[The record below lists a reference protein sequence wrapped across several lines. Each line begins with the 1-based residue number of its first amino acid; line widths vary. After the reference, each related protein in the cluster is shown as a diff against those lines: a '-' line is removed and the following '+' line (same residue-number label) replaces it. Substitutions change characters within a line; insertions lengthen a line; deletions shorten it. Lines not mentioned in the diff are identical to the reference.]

1 MTDVPPPKKPWLIYW
16 VAVFGLLAFAVPEII
31 ALADPDQ
38 GDTLSE
44 SLRWLTNSPV
54 GVIGF
59 IGFIV
64 WFTWH
69 ILVQRGKSRK
79 DDNG

>member
-1 MTDVPPPKKPWLIYW
+1 MTDDVPPPKKPWFIYW
-16 VAVFGLLAFAVPEII
+16 LVVFGVLAFAVPEAV

-44 SLRWLTNSPV
+44 SVRWLTNTP
-54 GVIGF
+54 IGF
-59 IGFIV
+59 IGFIAFIG

-69 ILVQRGKSRK
+69 ILVQRGKK
-79 DDNG
+79 GDDE

>member
-1 MTDVPPPKKPWLIYW
+1 MTDDVPPPKKPWFIYW
-16 VAVFGLLAFAVPEII
+16 LAVFGVLAFAVPEVV
-31 ALADPDQ
+31 ALVDPDQ

-44 SLRWLTNSPV
+44 SVRWLTNSPV

-59 IGFIV
+59 IAFIG

-69 ILVQRGKSRK
+69 ILVQRGKK
-79 DDNG
+79 GGDE